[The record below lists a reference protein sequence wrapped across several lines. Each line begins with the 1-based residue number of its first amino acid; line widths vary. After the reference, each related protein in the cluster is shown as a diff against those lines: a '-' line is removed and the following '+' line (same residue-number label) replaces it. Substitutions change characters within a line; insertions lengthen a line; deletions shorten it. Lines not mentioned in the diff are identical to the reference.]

1 MNPCV
6 AVLAHRGSP
15 DRDAG
20 IPENTVG
27 AFVRAGSLGAD
38 GVELDVHRTRD
49 GALVVHHD
57 AEVSALGTIS
67 DLMAEELPA
76 HVPLLDDSL
85 AACGAMSVNI
95 EVKNLPTEAGFDPD
109 ERASRQVATLVSDT
123 GRVGQVIVSSFWLPS
138 LEAAR
143 ETVPSIRTALLLAGW
158 ADAASGLEAAR
169 RSGCSAVHLH
179 RSLVTAE
186 LVDDAH
192 RAGLAVGVWTV
203 SERLQVIAMAE
214 AGVDTLI
221 TDDVPVALAALG
233 RPPSPGSTDRDK
245 TP

>member
-1 MNPCV
+1 MNAPV

-20 IPENTVG
+20 IVENTVD

-49 GALVVHHD
+49 GVLVVHHD
-57 AEVSALGTIS
+57 AEVAALGVIS
-67 DLMAEELPA
+67 DLTAEDLPD
-76 HVPLLDDSL
+76 HLPLLDDAL
-85 AACGAMSVNI
+85 AACGSMSVNI

-109 ERASRQVATLVSDT
+109 ERAGRQVATLVSDT
-123 GRVGQVIVSSFWLPS
+123 GRLGQVIVSSFWLPS

-158 ADAASGLEAAR
+158 ADAVGGLETAR
-169 RSGCSAVHLH
+169 RVGCSAVHLH
-179 RSLVTAE
+179 RSLVTGD
-186 LVDDAH
+186 LVDEAH
-192 RAGLAVGVWTV
+192 RAGLAVAVWTV
-203 SERLQVIAMAE
+203 NERLQVVAMAE

-221 TDDVPVALAALG
+221 TDDVPMARAALG
-233 RPPSPGSTDRDK
+233 HPSGLGPTDRDEA
-245 TP
+245 P